1 MTAAVIVAAVVLLFL
16 AGVTAIALA
25 RGAHR
30 SIPWWETTIPD
41 ADEEL

>member
-1 MTAAVIVAAVVLLFL
+1 VTAVVIVAALVVFL

-30 SIPWWETTIPD
+30 STPWWETTIPD